1 MKKHSK
7 KEEINLDDLD
17 FITQQGLDFKL
28 NYESVFKSDKKTELL
43 KELMKVD
50 FSSLDRRKV
59 DSSDL
64 EVLGVHKKTFADES
78 LLSRKLDTSSENSK
92 SEVDDFTDTYREKRR
107 SKPETNKPKNS
118 LDKDLDEVIYK
129 ISTEQ
134 KVREHSKNNRR
145 ESFAEIIKESFDNR
159 DQSLSS
165 LLGTPEKLKHF
176 NDLNYEVFDF
186 QNIKSRI
193 KKYGVAIRQSSKLE
207 EATDA
212 LEKIFEIWK
221 NFQEYLSIATVRQFS
236 NSFTKI
242 NYKYE
247 YEARLVSCSEIR
259 KEIFKASV
267 ALLDKNFL
275 PELIK
280 ENGKLFFYKL
290 NKFNLLNSVQN
301 KGYKLNLIDL
311 ENEFIEYLNTSDISE
326 FSNKFVDL
334 AIKRTNIVRNI
345 GFKDYFDYIKVVNL
359 DFYQSFDSLKGA
371 ISNIK
376 KYILPIHSIEFEHMV
391 NKFSEEN
398 ENMLSDFYIDMD
410 QDEFAQYYKNIFGEF
425 DWELRNL
432 NDVFAYINENRIH
445 QKFFPQTD
453 LANTNLKDK
462 QLIEALFH
470 VSNRAIDRQSRG
482 YLETLADSG
491 YINLNTTKTID
502 NQNNFLGSLPESKLF
517 CMNLSINN
525 SMKSIS
531 DFLYL
536 SGNAYSQLLRFKTKS
551 NINISTIPTAESQH
565 FIGTTMEM
573 MTISRLN
580 MLFDEDNARKFRDW
594 RVHML
599 LFHVINK
606 CFLFDFELHFYEL
619 LADVMDSPIIDE
631 KEYRLILDMLEKKT
645 SELWDNLLKEYRLSH
660 YYQDKD
666 FFRKNTG
673 KYLIQEPFTGLK
685 MASAELASVFIMLE
699 FEDDRAKARYDFE
712 KFCAI
717 SGQSLFE
724 EELNLAGID
733 NPIELDN
740 LKSLAFA
747 IVDKIETLEI
757 EESDSKK

>member
-7 KEEINLDDLD
+7 KEEINIDSLDY
-17 FITQQGLDFKL
+17 ITQQDLDLKL
-28 NYESVFKSDKKTELL
+28 DYESIFKSDRKDQLL
-43 KELMKVD
+43 KNLMKVD
-50 FSSLDRRKV
+50 FSSLDKQKR

-64 EVLGVHKKTFADES
+64 DVLSIHNNLSDKVEQRSAFE
-78 LLSRKLDTSSENSK
+78 LSRSENNFDEEL
-92 SEVDDFTDTYREKRR
+92 SETIH
-107 SKPETNKPKNS
+107 KN
-118 LDKDLDEVIYK
+118 Y
-129 ISTEQ
+129 TEQ
-134 KVREHSKNNRR
+134 RLREHGKSNRR
-145 ESFAEIIKESFDNR
+145 ESFAEIIKENFDNR
-159 DQSLSS
+159 DQSESS
-165 LLGTPEKLKHF
+165 LLENAEKLKPF
-176 NDLNYEVFDF
+176 NDLNYEIFNL
-186 QNIKSRI
+186 QNLKSKIR
-193 KKYGVAIRQSSKLE
+193 KYGIAIRQSNKLE
-207 EATDA
+207 EATNA
-212 LEKIFEIWK
+212 LEKISGLWK
-221 NFQEYLSIATVRQFS
+221 DFQENLSIAKLRRS
-236 NSFTKI
+236 LKDFTKI
-242 NYKYE
+242 NYNYE
-247 YEARLVSCSEIR
+247 YETRMASYPDLK
-259 KEIFKASV
+259 KEIYKACID
-267 ALLDKNFL
+267 LLDKNFL

-290 NKFNLLNSVQN
+290 NSFNLLYNVQN
-301 KGYKLNLIDL
+301 KDNKIDLVNL
-311 ENEFIEYLNTSDISE
+311 ENEFIEYLNTSNLSD

-334 AIKRTNIVRNI
+334 AIKRTNSIRNL
-345 GFKDYFDYIKVVNL
+345 GFKDYFEYIKVLNL
-359 DFYQSFDSLKGA
+359 NLYQDLDSFKEV

-376 KYILPIHSIEFEHMV
+376 TYILPIHSTDYDYTI

-398 ENMLSDFYIDMD
+398 ANMLSDFYIDMD
-410 QDEFAQYYKNIFGEF
+410 QDEFAQYYKNTFGEF

-445 QKFFPQTD
+445 QEFFPQIDITH
-453 LANTNLKDK
+453 TNLKEK
-462 QLIEALFH
+462 RLIDALFY

-482 YLETLADSG
+482 YLETLADLG
-491 YINLNTTKTID
+491 YINISTKNSID
-502 NQNNFLGSLPESKLF
+502 NQDNFLESLPLSKLF

-536 SGNAYSQLLRFKTKS
+536 SGRAYSQLLRFRTKS
-551 NINISTIPTAESQH
+551 NVNISTKPTAASQH

-580 MLFDEDNARKFRDW
+580 TLFDEDNARKFRDW
-594 RVHML
+594 RMHML

-606 CFLFDFELHFYEL
+606 CFLFDFELQFYEL
-619 LADVMDSPIIDE
+619 LADVMDSPFIDE
-631 KEYRLILDMLEKKT
+631 KEYRLILDMLEKRT
-645 SELWDNLLKEYRLSH
+645 TELWDRLLKEYRLSH

-666 FFRKNTG
+666 FFRKNVG
-673 KYLIQEPFTGLK
+673 KFLIQEPFTGLN

-699 FEDDRAKARYDFE
+699 FEEDRAKARYDFD

-724 EELNLAGID
+724 EELELAGIN